1 MPTLSPLPSRSS
13 AHPGS
18 TWMQALLEAF
28 PPPQA
33 NPNDPQLSER
43 HAARL
48 ALEAAGL
55 PGKQEEAWRFTDLSC
70 LTQIPPRPIPA
81 APTHDP
87 SSLAA
92 APHTWRLPLESWSSD
107 SQLLWPEGIEPLEGA
122 DLEAHLGEALAAT
135 GTAPYWTV
143 ALTSAIAQD
152 VLALRIRPG
161 VSTCL
166 ELVSNGEERA
176 GVQPHR
182 LLLVL
187 EEGASLDLLQ
197 VHRASGPSLT
207 SVVLEVQLKRKATLR
222 HGLLAHGG
230 ASSALLAVTA
240 VSQSPG
246 SHYAHTSLCSGWG
259 LARQEPVILQ
269 RAGQATTQLRGL
281 HWVRDRQIADTHS
294 RVRFA
299 GPEGKLDQ
307 VHKVVA
313 EGEGHS
319 VFNGCIQVPQTAQ
332 RTDAS
337 QLSRSLLL
345 SERARI
351 DTKPELEIVADDVR
365 CRHGATISRLQ
376 QNELFYLQSRGIEA
390 AQAAK
395 LLLRSFCQEVVSQLP
410 QPAQDWNPLATM
422 FTEGPRP

>member
-13 AHPGS
+13 SHTGPS
-18 TWMQALLEAF
+18 WMQALLEAF

-33 NPNDPQLSER
+33 TPDAPALSGR

-55 PGKQEEAWRFTDLSC
+55 PGKREEAWRFTKLSS
-70 LTQIPPRPIPA
+70 LTQIQPRPIPA
-81 APTHDP
+81 DPNHHPSFPAP
-87 SSLAA
+87 
-92 APHTWRLPLESWSSD
+92 APHTWRLALEGWAPG
-107 SQLLWPEGIEPLEGA
+107 SQLLWPEGIESLEGA
-122 DLEAHLGEALAAT
+122 DLEAHLGEVLAAT
-135 GTAPYWTV
+135 GTTPHWTV
-143 ALTSAIAQD
+143 ELNTAIAQG

-161 VSTCL
+161 VSTGL
-166 ELVSNGEERA
+166 ELVSDSEGRA

-182 LLLVL
+182 ILLVL

-197 VHRASGPSLT
+197 VHRASGASLT
-207 SVVLEVQLKRKATLR
+207 SVVLEVQLKSKATLR

-230 ASSALLAVTA
+230 ASSALLAATA
-240 VSQSPG
+240 VNQDPG
-246 SHYAHTSLCSGWG
+246 SHYAHTSVCSGWG

-269 RAGQATTQLRGL
+269 REGQATTHLRGL
-281 HWVRDRQIADTHS
+281 HWVREQQIADTHS
-294 RVRFA
+294 RVCFT

-319 VFNGCIQVPQTAQ
+319 VFNGCIQVPRVAQ

-376 QNELFYLQSRGIEA
+376 PNELFYLQSRGIDA
-390 AQAAK
+390 PQASK
-395 LLLRSFCQEVVSQLP
+395 LLLRSFCQEVVAQLP
-410 QPAQDWNPLATM
+410 EAAQVWNPLAPM
-422 FTEGPRP
+422 LTEGS